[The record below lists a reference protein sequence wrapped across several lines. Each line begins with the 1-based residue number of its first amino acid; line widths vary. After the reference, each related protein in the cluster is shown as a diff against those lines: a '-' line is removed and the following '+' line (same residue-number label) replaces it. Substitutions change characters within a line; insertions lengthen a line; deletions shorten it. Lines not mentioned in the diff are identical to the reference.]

1 MRGKYRTKHAPVST
15 LGAAHCD
22 TTRPRAT
29 PTASRGIPGAGLEP
43 ARPCEHK
50 ILSLARLPISPSGY
64 RPTACDLRP
73 HSSHTLRDDAN
84 AKRERS
90 GAPVSYC
97 PTCFAANGESGKRDS
112 NPRPQ
117 PWQGCALPTEL
128 FPRAPTTITGDGQDS
143 SHRSR
148 VGQAPRSS
156 RAGQSRN
163 PRACRA
169 NHRVCA
175 SSPANAASPPFPTA
189 LPSPS
194 TNSPVMPPS
203 SAARRNH
210 VSVS

>member
-50 ILSLARLPISPSGY
+50 ILRLARLPISPSGY

-97 PTCFAANGESGKRDS
+97 PTFFAASGESGKRDS

-128 FPRAPTTITGDGQDS
+128 FPRAPPTNSGDGQDS
-143 SHRSR
+143 SHRTR
-148 VGQAPRSS
+148 VGQAPGASERV
-156 RAGQSRN
+156 N
-163 PRACRA
+163 PATRGHVARTTG
-169 NHRVCA
+169 CA
-175 SSPANAASPPFPTA
+175 P
-189 LPSPS
+189 
-194 TNSPVMPPS
+194 
-203 SAARRNH
+203 AARPMPRRPRSPRPSRH
-210 VSVS
+210 HRRTRQ